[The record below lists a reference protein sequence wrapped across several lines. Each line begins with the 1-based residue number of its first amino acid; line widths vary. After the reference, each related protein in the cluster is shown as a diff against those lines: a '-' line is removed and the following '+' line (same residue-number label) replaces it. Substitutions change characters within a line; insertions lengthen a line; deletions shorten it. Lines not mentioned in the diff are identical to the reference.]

1 MGVRGGGRSCCE
13 GTRPSTNHCAAARLP
28 RRLRHDA
35 GVRPGLPRR
44 LRRDAGVRHGL
55 PRRLRHDGR
64 VRALH
69 APPAIGRVLPAV
81 RGVTPGTAPLCGSD
95 LHKRSA
101 MVLAPA
107 SLGRSRPSR
116 PARFGRSG
124 GSRQRASDVEALVSG
139 RRSGGGR
146 EDHVGSPFRGP
157 PGIGLAADSEPSN
170 ARSGRIPA
178 RGARSPPASRR

>member
-13 GTRPSTNHCAAARLP
+13 GTRPSTNHCAVARLP

-69 APPAIGRVLPAV
+69 APAIGRVLPAV
-81 RGVTPGTAPLCGSD
+81 RGVTPGTAPLSVGLTYISVPRWPSPQRHSD
-95 LHKRSA
+95 
-101 MVLAPA
+101 
-107 SLGRSRPSR
+107 GRGPR
-116 PARFGRSG
+116 A
-124 GSRQRASDVEALVSG
+124 QRALDGLGARASAPRTS
-139 RRSGGGR
+139 RRPCRDAGSGGGR

-178 RGARSPPASRR
+178 RGTRSPPASRR